1 MRPTAACLLVLLLT
15 GCSSFHGAWR
25 RTRPPIAY
33 PDSLAGRWEGEWRSD
48 KNGHHGALR
57 AVFAQGGTGTYQASF
72 HGVWWRVFGS
82 AYDVEITVTPQ
93 PDGSLALA
101 GERQLFPLGAYRIEG
116 EARDGVITA
125 RYASKLDGGVM
136 ELHRAP

>member
-1 MRPTAACLLVLLLT
+1 MRPLFACLTILLLT
-15 GCSSFHGAWR
+15 GCSSYRGAWQR
-25 RTRPPIAY
+25 AKLPPEY
-33 PDSLAGRWEGEWRSD
+33 PDTLAGRWQGEWRSD
-48 KNGHHGALR
+48 KNGHTGRLR

-82 AYDVEITVTPQ
+82 AYDVEITATPQ

-116 EARDGVITA
+116 AVRDGVITA
-125 RYASKLDGGVM
+125 RYASKADEGVM
-136 ELHRAP
+136 ELRRAP